1 MLVKRTLTLVFA
13 LMMALPALG
22 VADTSAVRSSDL
34 DAALAASASQE
45 DVAREQV
52 KALLARDDV
61 RAMAEAAGLDLRRA
75 DAAVATLD
83 GEELQRVAQ
92 HAVAADEAL
101 AGGQAITISLA
112 AAILI
117 VILVILL
124 VD

>member
-1 MLVKRTLTLVFA
+1 MRTKMTITFMFT
-13 LMMALPALG
+13 LMMALPPLAA
-22 VADTSAVRSSDL
+22 ADTSAVQAGDL
-34 DAALAASASQE
+34 DAALAVSAVQE
-45 DVAREQV
+45 NVAREQV

-61 RAMAEAAGLDLRRA
+61 RAMAAAAGLDLRRA

-92 HAVAADEAL
+92 NAAAANEAL
-101 AGGQAITISLA
+101 AGGSAITISLA

-117 VILVILL
+117 VILVVLL